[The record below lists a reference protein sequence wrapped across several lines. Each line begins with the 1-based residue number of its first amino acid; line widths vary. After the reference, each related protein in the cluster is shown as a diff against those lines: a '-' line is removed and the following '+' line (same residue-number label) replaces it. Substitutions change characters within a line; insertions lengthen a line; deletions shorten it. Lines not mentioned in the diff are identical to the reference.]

1 VDFLRYIPDPE
12 MLLLF
17 QNAKLFIMP
26 SISEGFGIPVLE
38 AMAIGLPV
46 AASSSTCLQEVGG
59 EAARYFDPFSIE
71 DMAATMQEI
80 LADSALRV
88 KMSEQGR
95 IQSWKFHPNAVRE
108 QIGAFWAELAEAA
121 KREQGKDYEAW

>member
-1 VDFLRYIPDPE
+1 
-12 MLLLF
+12 
-17 QNAKLFIMP
+17 
-26 SISEGFGIPVLE
+26 
-38 AMAIGLPV
+38 
-46 AASSSTCLQEVGG
+46 
-59 EAARYFDPFSIE
+59 
-71 DMAATMQEI
+71 MQEI